1 MQFSLH
7 PRLAADTTIVGN
19 LPLCQV
25 LLSKEALGPWLI
37 LVPRKNDLREI
48 HHLPETEQLQLMK
61 ESCAVATVLEK
72 DYQADKINVG
82 ALGNLV
88 PQLHV
93 HHIARFKNDVA
104 WPGPIW
110 GNTDGTQRDDAL
122 QQALTEELRAELS
135 HIDGFSVVES

>member
-1 MQFSLH
+1 MPFTLH
-7 PRLAADTTIVGN
+7 PRLAADTTVLGD
-19 LPLCQV
+19 LPLCRV

-37 LVPRKNDLREI
+37 LVPRKDNLTEI
-48 HHLPETEQLQLMK
+48 HHLPEDEQFQLMR
-61 ESCAVATVLEK
+61 ESSAIATLLEN

-93 HHIARFKNDVA
+93 HHIARFKDDIA

-110 GNTDGTQRDDAL
+110 GNTKGTQREEAVQRAL
-122 QQALTEELRAELS
+122 AEELREELS
-135 HIDGFSVVES
+135 DLDGFVTIE

>member
-7 PRLAADTTIVGN
+7 PRLAADTTLLGD

-37 LVPRKNDLREI
+37 LVPRREALTEI
-48 HHLPETEQLQLMK
+48 HHLPEADQFQLMR
-61 ESCAVATVLEK
+61 ESSAVAALLEQ

-93 HHIARFKNDVA
+93 HHIARFKTDMA
-104 WPGPIW
+104 WPGPVW
-110 GNTDGTQRDDAL
+110 GNTDGAQRNEAVQTAL
-122 QQALTEELRAELS
+122 AEELRDELS
-135 HIDGFSVVES
+135 SIPGFTPST

>member
-1 MQFSLH
+1 MQFALH
-7 PRLAADTTIVGN
+7 PRLAADTTLLGN

-37 LVPRKNDLREI
+37 LVPRREALKEI
-48 HHLPETEQLQLMK
+48 HHLSEADQIQLMR
-61 ESCAVATVLEK
+61 ESSAVAALLEH

-93 HHIARFKNDVA
+93 HHIARFEHDVA
-104 WPGPIW
+104 WPGPVW
-110 GNTDGTQRDDAL
+110 GNTDGTQRSEDVQAAL
-122 QQALTEELRAELS
+122 AEELRDELS
-135 HIDGFSVVES
+135 HIPGFSPTV